1 MDRAVLSALA
11 AILGSLVG
19 ASATIATAWLT
30 QRTQARRSSVET
42 EIRKREVLYGEFIA
56 EGSKLLIETIDHKL
70 DDPERLYSLY
80 AVLNR
85 IRLVA
90 SDDVLA
96 AADRTSTQII
106 ERFFR
111 PNLSSEE
118 MRQLVLTRPDDPL
131 KEFSEVCR
139 LELRTLQRSI

>member
-30 QRTQARRSSVET
+30 QRTQGRRASVET

-56 EGSKLLIETIDHKL
+56 EGSKLLIESIDHKL

-85 IRLVA
+85 IRLVS
-90 SDDVLA
+90 SDEVLA

-111 PNLSSEE
+111 PNLSFEE